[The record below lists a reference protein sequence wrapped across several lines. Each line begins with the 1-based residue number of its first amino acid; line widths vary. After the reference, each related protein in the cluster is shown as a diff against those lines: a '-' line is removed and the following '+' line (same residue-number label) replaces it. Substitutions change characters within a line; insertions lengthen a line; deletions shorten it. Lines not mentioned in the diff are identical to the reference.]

1 MNVFFACRALM
12 KSCRCVELD
21 CWDGPNGEPVIYHG
35 HTLTSKVLFKD
46 VIKAIKD
53 YAFKV
58 REIFTDFG
66 CFTLPILET
75 ALNSQPFPRLNTL
88 ETGKGLKFTFT
99 LFPLFSRLP
108 STQWFCLWRT
118 IVQLSNRSLWPVI
131 WSSSWVTLWSKSL
144 WVTPCQLTS
153 HHLRC
158 GTHYLYSMTYD
169 ISSWDPYPNKKK
181 LPKEDHPLTFSFL
194 TRYCARFL
202 TLLFSLTWPKF
213 CLGNKANVIQDI
225 IDL

>member
-108 STQWFCLWRT
+108 STQ
-118 IVQLSNRSLWPVI
+118 
-131 WSSSWVTLWSKSL
+131 
-144 WVTPCQLTS
+144 
-153 HHLRC
+153 
-158 GTHYLYSMTYD
+158 
-169 ISSWDPYPNKKK
+169 
-181 LPKEDHPLTFSFL
+181 
-194 TRYCARFL
+194 
-202 TLLFSLTWPKF
+202 
-213 CLGNKANVIQDI
+213 
-225 IDL
+225 